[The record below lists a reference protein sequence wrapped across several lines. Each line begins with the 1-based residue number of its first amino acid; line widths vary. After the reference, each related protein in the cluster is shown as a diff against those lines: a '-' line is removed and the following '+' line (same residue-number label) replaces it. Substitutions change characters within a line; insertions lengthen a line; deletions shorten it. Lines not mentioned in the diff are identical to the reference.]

1 MPRQSP
7 LSSPRNFPLIQ
18 VNISQTDPIH
28 FASWW
33 LAKIEG
39 KLSSTI
45 GVMKILR
52 KWLAEYT
59 GTAALVCVV
68 VGSGIMGTNLSND
81 SAVALLINALS
92 TIFALALLILII
104 APISGA
110 HFNPA
115 VSLVQVLRREMGGLE
130 FLAFVS
136 AQITGAITGAVIAN
150 VMFDLAAIQ
159 ISSNERVTTGTLVG
173 EVIATAGLIT
183 VIFVLVARAQ
193 EELIP
198 VAVAAW
204 IGSAYFFTSSTSFAN
219 PAVTIGRVFSDTF
232 AGIDPVSVLPF
243 IIAQL
248 IGAMLGIALVKGVTR
263 V

>member
-1 MPRQSP
+1 
-7 LSSPRNFPLIQ
+7 

-28 FASWW
+28 FANYW
-33 LAKIEG
+33 LAEIEWN
-39 KLSSTI
+39 STPTF

-81 SAVALLINALS
+81 SAVALLVNSLS

-115 VSLVQVLRREMGGLE
+115 VSLVQVSRREMGGLE

-136 AQITGAITGAVIAN
+136 AQISGAITGAIIAN
-150 VMFDLAAIQ
+150 VMFDLTAIQ

-193 EELIP
+193 EKLIP

>member
-1 MPRQSP
+1 M
-7 LSSPRNFPLIQ
+7 I
-18 VNISQTDPIH
+18 
-28 FASWW
+28 
-33 LAKIEG
+33 
-39 KLSSTI
+39 
-45 GVMKILR
+45 KILR
-52 KWLAEYT
+52 KWLAEYI
-59 GTAALVCVV
+59 GTATLVCVV
-68 VGSGIMGTNLSND
+68 VGSGIMGTNLSKD
-81 SAVALLINALS
+81 SAVALLVNTLS

-115 VSLVQVLRREMGGLE
+115 VSLVQVIRREMNALE
-130 FLAFVS
+130 FAAFVS
-136 AQITGAITGAVIAN
+136 AQIAGAISGAIVAN
-150 VMFDLAAIQ
+150 VMFDLQAIQ
-159 ISSNERVTTGTLVG
+159 ISTNERVTTGTLVG

-183 VIFVLVARAQ
+183 VIFVLVARSQ
-193 EELIP
+193 DKLIP

-232 AGIDPVSVLPF
+232 AGINPASVLPF

-248 IGAMLGIALVKGVTR
+248 IGAMLGVALVKGVTR

>member
-1 MPRQSP
+1 M
-7 LSSPRNFPLIQ
+7 
-18 VNISQTDPIH
+18 IH
-28 FASWW
+28 WRRYFAE
-33 LAKIEG
+33 L
-39 KLSSTI
+39 
-45 GVMKILR
+45 V
-52 KWLAEYT
+52 
-59 GTAALVCVV
+59 GTAALLCAVI
-68 VGSGIMGTNLSND
+68 GSGIMAEQLADGNT
-81 SAVALLINALS
+81 AVALLANTFA
-92 TIFALALLILII
+92 TVFALYVLIETLG
-104 APISGA
+104 PISGA

-115 VSLVQVLRREMGGLE
+115 VSLVQVSRREMGGLE

-136 AQITGAITGAVIAN
+136 AQISGAITGAIIAN
-150 VMFDLAAIQ
+150 VMFDLTAIQ

-193 EELIP
+193 EKLIP

>member
-1 MPRQSP
+1 M
-7 LSSPRNFPLIQ
+7 I
-18 VNISQTDPIH
+18 
-28 FASWW
+28 
-33 LAKIEG
+33 
-39 KLSSTI
+39 
-45 GVMKILR
+45 KILR
-52 KWLAEYT
+52 KWLAEYI
-59 GTAALVCVV
+59 GTATLVCVV
-68 VGSGIMGTNLSND
+68 VGSGIMGTNLSKD
-81 SAVALLINALS
+81 SGVALLINAFS

-115 VSLVQVLRREMGGLE
+115 VSLVQVLRREMNAVE
-130 FLAFVS
+130 FLSFIS
-136 AQITGAITGAVIAN
+136 AQIAAAISGTIIAN
-150 VMFDLAAIQ
+150 VMFDLEAIQ
-159 ISSNERVTTGTLVG
+159 ISTNERVSTGTLVG

-183 VIFVLVARAQ
+183 VIFVLVARSQ
-193 EELIP
+193 DKLIP

-232 AGIDPVSVLPF
+232 AGINPASVLPF

-248 IGAMLGIALVKGVTR
+248 IGAMLGVVLVKGVTR

>member
-1 MPRQSP
+1 M
-7 LSSPRNFPLIQ
+7 I
-18 VNISQTDPIH
+18 
-28 FASWW
+28 
-33 LAKIEG
+33 
-39 KLSSTI
+39 
-45 GVMKILR
+45 KILR
-52 KWLAEYT
+52 KWLAEYI
-59 GTAALVCVV
+59 GTATLVCVV
-68 VGSGIMGTNLSND
+68 VGSGIMGTNLSKD
-81 SAVALLINALS
+81 SGVALLINAFS

-115 VSLVQVLRREMGGLE
+115 VSLVQVLRREMNAVE
-130 FLAFVS
+130 FLSFIT
-136 AQITGAITGAVIAN
+136 AQIAGAISGAIIAN
-150 VMFDLAAIQ
+150 VMFDLEAIQ
-159 ISSNERVTTGTLVG
+159 ISTNERVSTGTLVG

-193 EELIP
+193 DKLIP

-232 AGIDPVSVLPF
+232 AGINPASVLPF

-248 IGAMLGIALVKGVTR
+248 IGAMLGVALVKGVTR

>member
-1 MPRQSP
+1 
-7 LSSPRNFPLIQ
+7 
-18 VNISQTDPIH
+18 
-28 FASWW
+28 
-33 LAKIEG
+33 
-39 KLSSTI
+39 
-45 GVMKILR
+45 
-52 KWLAEYT
+52 
-59 GTAALVCVV
+59 
-68 VGSGIMGTNLSND
+68 MGTNLSKD
-81 SAVALLINALS
+81 TAVALLVNTFS

-115 VSLVQVLRREMGGLE
+115 VSLVQVVRREMGGLE
-130 FLAFVS
+130 FVAFIS
-136 AQITGAITGAVIAN
+136 AQIAGAITGAIIAN
-150 VMFDLAAIQ
+150 VMFDLSAIQ
-159 ISSNERVTTGTLVG
+159 ISTNERVTTGTLLG

-193 EELIP
+193 EKLIP

-219 PAVTIGRVFSDTF
+219 PAVTIGRIFSDTF
-232 AGIDPVSVLPF
+232 AGINPVSVLPF

-248 IGAMLGIALVKGVTR
+248 IGAMLGIALVKGITR